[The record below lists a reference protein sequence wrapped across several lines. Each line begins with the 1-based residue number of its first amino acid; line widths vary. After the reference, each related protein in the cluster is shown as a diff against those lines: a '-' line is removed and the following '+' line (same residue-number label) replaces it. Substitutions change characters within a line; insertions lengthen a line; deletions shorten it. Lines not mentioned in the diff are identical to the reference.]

1 MKPVIGYQFHD
12 QVYVSSRTLVYRAL
26 RESDQKPVVVKLC
39 RHLYPSFRELA
50 QYRNAYALV
59 ANLDVPGV
67 VRMLALEPVEQRLML
82 VMEDMGGVSL
92 SQYLNQRGIHWG
104 NDRNSLTEFLQ
115 IALQLAEI
123 LEQLHHHQIIHKD
136 IKPHNIIINPQTQKI
151 QLIDFSCASQLPKET
166 AEICSPNRL
175 EGTLAYL
182 SPEQT
187 GRMNRGIDYRS
198 DFYSLG
204 VTFYQLLTGELPF
217 YSDDPMEIIHG
228 HIARQPQPII
238 KLNSNLPKVIND
250 FVLKLMEKMP
260 EARYQSALGVKKD
273 LKKCLSL
280 LQKTGK
286 IEKFELAKNKTKN
299 QFFISEKLYGRE
311 QEVKILLAAFERISC
326 RCHREQNSGQSKLE
340 LMLIA
345 GFSGIGKSALV
356 NEIHKPI
363 VEKKGYFISGK
374 FDQYQRDIPFS
385 AWINALRDLIKQI
398 LSEPENKVQVITA
411 KLQRAL
417 GEEGQVLVDV
427 IPELELLIGQQSP
440 VTELSFS
447 ASQNRFNLL
456 FQKFI
461 SVFAQVEHPL
471 VIFLDDLQW
480 SDLGSLQ
487 LIQLLTEVSESCHL
501 LLIGSYRDNEV
512 SSSHP
517 LMGVID
523 NIKKLGVAVNQ
534 ITLQPFSQSALNQ
547 LVADSLN
554 CPLEKALPLTE
565 QVEYKTQ
572 GNPFFTAQFLK
583 SLQAEG
589 LIFYN
594 FKHNQWQYKL
604 NPIKVLA
611 QNQDIIELIASQ
623 LKKLPQETQEILQ
636 LAACIGHQFD
646 LATLSLIWEK
656 TWPETAS
663 ALWCSLQEGFILP
676 EDKSYKFYQQGCD
689 ERFPLTIQEL
699 NNPSYHFLHDR
710 VQQAAY
716 SLIPEDQKAST
727 HVTIG
732 RILLQNLSLEKQEEK
747 IFDIVNH
754 LNYGIELITQPEQRE
769 ELARL
774 NLQAGKKA
782 KASIAYQTSSYYLDL
797 GINLLDSLCWKTQY
811 NLALSL
817 YEEAAEA
824 NYLSG
829 EFEPMSLLIDTVLE
843 NSHNILD
850 KIKVYEIKIQA
861 EIAKGK
867 TRSALRTAL
876 SVLEILGISLPEYP
890 CKSEIYE
897 YIKATQMALTGREIL
912 DLYNLPLLQDE
923 LQLARIKILST
934 LFSIAFVSQPN
945 LLPIVVCEPVRLY
958 LEAGISENS
967 SFSFATYGLILC
979 SLEQNIEAGYE
990 FGRLACNL
998 LDKFKTKN
1006 NKAKVINV
1014 VYCTI
1019 EHYKNK
1025 IRNTLEP
1032 LIQGYQVGL
1041 ETGDLEYGSY
1051 CILHYCNYSYWAGIN
1066 LNILESEMC
1075 QYSSSLYTLKQYNN
1089 YYYNEI
1095 CHQSILNLTRE
1106 YKVAKTLLLSGSIYD
1121 AQKFI
1126 PIYKKNNDRY
1136 GLFQTYLHQLVLSFL
1151 FYNFSQSQHYA
1162 VLAEEYLDGVTG
1174 MIYIPVFYFYSSLSQ
1189 LATSSQTEQNDQDKI
1204 LTQVTK
1210 KQEKIKFFADHAP
1223 MNYLHKYHLV
1233 AAECHR
1239 VKGEKLEAIEAYDRA
1254 ITLAKENEYHQEEAL
1269 ANELAAKF
1277 YLDWGKTKIAQTYLI
1292 EAYYS
1297 YLAWGAT
1304 AKVQHLE
1311 QYYPDL
1317 LTPILVRESE
1327 DDPLLSYSSI
1337 SSTGYS
1343 NSSSNKTQ
1351 NLLDSSTVIKACQA
1365 LSSEI
1370 QLDNLLSTLM
1380 QLAIENAGAQKC
1392 ALIEYKNEQLIL
1404 EAIAYAPD
1412 QTSKYQPL
1420 SRLSFDRPSLAVET
1434 CINIPQAVINYVWR
1448 TSDALVFE
1456 DAATQATWMNDP
1468 YLQQQQPKSVLC
1480 CPIAKQNQIIGIL
1493 YLENNLITAAF
1504 TPERLQLLELITTQ
1518 AAISLENARLYNNL
1532 TTAKAELETVN
1543 QTLEQKVQQ
1552 RTQELHDKNQDLVET
1567 LKALKQT
1574 QTQLIQ
1580 TEKMSSLGQ
1589 LVAGVAHEINNPV
1602 NFIYGNLVPAQ
1613 EYTED
1618 LLKVITAYQQY
1629 YPEPNTF
1636 IQNLIEQVDL
1646 EFLIEDL
1653 PKLLNSMKI
1662 GATRIKEIVESLRNF
1677 SRLDEAEVKL
1687 VNVHQGIDSTL
1698 MILHN
1703 NLKAKAD
1710 SPEIKIVK
1718 NYRNL
1723 SQIDCYPGQLNQVF
1737 MNIIVNGIDALKSG
1751 QPKADTPATIT
1762 ITTEETINQTVRIR
1776 IADNGIGMSE
1786 QVQKQIFDPFFT
1798 TKPVGKGT
1806 GLGLAISYQIIVER
1820 HRGQLH
1826 CVSTVGEGTEFI
1838 IEIPLRQSATS
1849 RT

>member
-1 MKPVIGYQFHD
+1 MKPVIGYQFHE
-12 QVYVSSRTLVYRAL
+12 QIYVSSRTLVYRAL

-39 RHLYPSFRELA
+39 RHLYPSFSELA

-59 ANLDVPGV
+59 ANLDLPGV

-82 VMEDMGGVSL
+82 VMEDLGGVSL
-92 SQYLNQRGIHWG
+92 SQHLNQRDTPWG
-104 NDRNSLTEFLQ
+104 NDTNSLTEFLQ
-115 IALQLAEI
+115 IALQIAET
-123 LEQLHHHQIIHKD
+123 LEQLHHHKIIHKD
-136 IKPHNIIINPQTQKI
+136 IKPHNIIIHPQTQNIK
-151 QLIDFSCASQLPKET
+151 LIDFSCASQLPKET
-166 AEICSPNRL
+166 PEICSPSRL

-204 VTFYQLLTGELPF
+204 VTFYQLLTGQLPF
-217 YSDDPMEIIHG
+217 DSDDPMEMIHS
-228 HIARQPQPII
+228 HIARQPKPII
-238 KLNSNLPKVIND
+238 ELNSNIPEVIND
-250 FVLKLMEKMP
+250 LVLKLMSKMP
-260 EARYQSALGVKKD
+260 ESRYQSALGIKKD
-273 LKKCLSL
+273 VKKCLYL

-286 IEKFELAKNKTKN
+286 FKRFDLARNEIKNH
-299 QFFISEKLYGRE
+299 FLISDKLYGRKE
-311 QEVKILLAAFERISC
+311 EVKILLATFERVSGLFNL
-326 RCHREQNSGQSKLE
+326 EQNSCQSKLE
-340 LMLIA
+340 LMLIV
-345 GFSGIGKSALV
+345 GLSGIGKSALV

-398 LSEPENKVQVITA
+398 LSEPENKVKVMTA
-411 KLQRAL
+411 KLQKVL

-427 IPELELLIGQQSP
+427 IPELELLIGEQSP

-447 ASQNRFNLL
+447 AAQNRFNLL

-461 SVFAQVEHPL
+461 RVFAQPEHPL

-487 LIQLLTEVSESCHL
+487 LIQLLTEVSASCHL

-517 LMGVID
+517 LIHTID
-523 NIKKLGVAVNQ
+523 NIKKLGVPVNK
-534 ITLQPFSQSALNQ
+534 ITLQPLSQSALNQ
-547 LVADSLN
+547 LVADTLN
-554 CPLEKALPLTE
+554 CSLEIALPLTQ

-589 LIFYN
+589 LIFYDL
-594 FKHNQWQYKL
+594 KHNQWQYKL

-623 LKKLPQETQEILQ
+623 LKKLPPETQEILQ
-636 LAACIGHQFD
+636 FAACIGHQFD
-646 LATLSLIWEK
+646 LATLSLILGK
-656 TWPETAS
+656 TWSKTAS
-663 ALWCSLQEGFILP
+663 AFWRSLQEGFILP
-676 EDKSYKFYQQGCD
+676 EDESYKFYQQSCD
-689 ERFPLTIQEL
+689 DRLPLTIQEL
-699 NNPSYHFLHDR
+699 NNPNYHFLHDR

-716 SLIPEDQKAST
+716 SLISEDKKAST
-727 HVTIG
+727 HLTIG
-732 RILLQNLSLEKQEEK
+732 RILLQNLSLKKQEDK

-754 LNYGIELITQPEQRE
+754 LNYAFELITQPEQRE

-782 KASIAYQTSSYYLDL
+782 KASIAYQTSSYYFDL
-797 GINLLDSLCWKTQY
+797 GINLLDSLCWQSQY

-817 YEEAAEA
+817 YEEAAES

-829 EFEPMSLLIDTVLE
+829 DFKSMSLLIDTVLE
-843 NSHNILD
+843 NSHEILD

-861 EIAKGK
+861 YIAQGK
-867 TRSALRTAL
+867 TRSALKTAL
-876 SVLEILGISLPEYP
+876 SVLEMMGISLPENP
-890 CKSEIYE
+890 SQSEIKN
-897 YIKATQMALTGREIL
+897 YIKRTQTALAGREISE
-912 DLYNLPLLQDE
+912 LYNLPFLEDE
-923 LQLARIKILST
+923 LKLAQIKILST

-958 LEAGISENS
+958 LEAGIYENS

-1006 NKAKVINV
+1006 NQAKVFNV
-1014 VYCTI
+1014 VYSTI

-1025 IRNTLEP
+1025 IRNTLAP
-1032 LIQGYQVGL
+1032 LIKGYQVGL

-1066 LNILESEMC
+1066 LNILELEMC
-1075 QYSSSLYTLKQYNN
+1075 QYSSSLYNIKQYNN

-1095 CHQSILNLTRE
+1095 CHQSILNLTGE
-1106 YKVAKTLLLSGSIYD
+1106 YKVSQTLLLSGSVYD

-1126 PIYKKNNDRY
+1126 PIYEKNNDRY
-1136 GLFQTYLHQLVLSFL
+1136 GLFQTYFNQLVLSFL

-1162 VLAEEYLDGVTG
+1162 VLAEEYIDGVTG

-1189 LATSSQTEQNDQDKI
+1189 LATYSQTDQNHQVQ
-1204 LTQVTK
+1204 LLQQVTK
-1210 KQEKIKFFADHAP
+1210 KQEKMRLFADHAP
-1223 MNYLHKYHLV
+1223 INYLHKYHLV
-1233 AAECHR
+1233 DAEYHR
-1239 VKGEKLEAIEAYDRA
+1239 VKGEKIEAIEAYDHA

-1269 ANELAAKF
+1269 TNELAAKF
-1277 YLDWGKTKIAQTYLI
+1277 YLDWGKTKVAQTYLI
-1292 EAYYS
+1292 EAYYG
-1297 YLAWGAT
+1297 YVAWGAT

-1311 QYYPDL
+1311 QHYPDL

-1327 DDPLLSYSSI
+1327 DDPLLSYSSV
-1337 SSTGYS
+1337 SFTGYS
-1343 NSSSNKTQ
+1343 NGSSKKTQ

-1370 QLDNLLSTLM
+1370 QLDNLLSTLL

-1404 EAIAYAPD
+1404 EAIAHAPD
-1412 QTSKYQPL
+1412 HTFKDKSLSQP
-1420 SRLSFDRPSLAVET
+1420 SFDRPSLAIEDCT
-1434 CINIPQAVINYVWR
+1434 NIPQAVINYVWR

-1456 DAATQATWMNDP
+1456 DATTQANWMNDP

-1504 TPERLQLLELITTQ
+1504 TPERLQLLKLITTQ

-1532 TTAKAELETVN
+1532 TIAKADLETAN

-1567 LKALKQT
+1567 LKTLKQT

-1636 IQNLIEQVDL
+1636 IQNIIEQVDL

-1687 VNVHQGIDSTL
+1687 VNIHHGIDSTL
-1698 MILHN
+1698 MILQNH
-1703 NLKAKAD
+1703 LKAKAD
-1710 SPEIKIVK
+1710 SPGIQIVK
-1718 NYRNL
+1718 NYGNL
-1723 SQIDCYPGQLNQVF
+1723 SQINCYPGQLNQVF
-1737 MNIIVNGIDALKSG
+1737 MNIIANGIDALKSG
-1751 QPKADTPATIT
+1751 QPKADTPATLT
-1762 ITTEETINQTVRIR
+1762 ITTEETIDQIVRIR
-1776 IADNGIGMSE
+1776 IADNGMGMSE

-1826 CVSTVGEGTEFI
+1826 CISAFGEGTEFI
-1838 IEIPLRQSATS
+1838 IEIPLQQTATS
-1849 RT
+1849 KA